1 MRVAPDDEPP
11 PPIFDRRLTR
21 LRLARA
27 AAQGAEDFLLVHA
40 LEDFSERLA
49 TIKRDFA
56 AVLDAGTP
64 SPRLAAHL
72 LARLHPPLF
81 VRMAP
86 LAETVGALSFPRLVG
101 DEENLPLAPERFDLA
116 VSALSLQNLNDLPG
130 ALIQL
135 RRVLKPD
142 GVFLGCLLGGQSLHE
157 LRTAL
162 AVAET
167 ENAAGSARGSR
178 LSPMCATWAGFC
190 NGPASPCRSPI
201 ASPLIVRYADMF
213 GLVRDLRAMG
223 AANALVARS
232 RKPSAKALF
241 MRAAQIYAERF
252 RGSGRTR
259 AGDLRDDLPF
269 RLGAARKPAKT
280 PGAGLGQDAARGR
293 AQDENGSRRLAKNR
307 FALDRP
313 WFEFVFHC
321 ASSQVTCTSVRSVW
335 TPGSTGTAADWR
347 AAAPS
352 ILGDAPA
359 GAVSGGCVAIS
370 RTRPSLMLV
379 PSPLT

>member
-1 MRVAPDDEPP
+1 MTSPP

-72 LARLHPPLF
+72 FERLHPPLF

-101 DEENLPLAPERFDLA
+101 DEENLPLAPECFDLA
-116 VSALSLQNLNDLPG
+116 VSALALQNLNDLPG
-130 ALIQL
+130 ALVQL

-142 GVFLGCLLGGQSLHE
+142 GLFLGCLLGGQSLHE

-167 ENAAGSARGSR
+167 EICGGI
-178 LSPMCATWAGFC
+178 SPRVAPFADVRDMGGLLQRAGFAL
-190 NGPASPCRSPI
+190 PVADSE
-201 ASPLIVRYADMF
+201 PLIVRYADMF
-213 GLVRDLRAMG
+213 GLLRDLRAMG
-223 AANALVARS
+223 AANALVARL
-232 RKPSAKALF
+232 AQALGKSSVYAR
-241 MRAAQIYAERF
+241 RADLCGAIC
-252 RGSGRTR
+252 GSGRTR

-280 PGAGLGQDAARGR
+280 PGAGLGQDAARRR
-293 AQDENGSRRLAKNR
+293 AQDENGSRRLAKNC
-307 FALDRP
+307 FTLDRP